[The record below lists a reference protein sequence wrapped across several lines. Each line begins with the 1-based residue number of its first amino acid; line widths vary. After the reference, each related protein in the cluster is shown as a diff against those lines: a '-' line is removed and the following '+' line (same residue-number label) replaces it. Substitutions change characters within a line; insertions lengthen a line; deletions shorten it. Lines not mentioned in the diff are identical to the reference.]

1 MASHMEFLF
10 GVLQDLG
17 NDELKHFQW
26 FLKQADM
33 VERFPA
39 IPKCQLEDA
48 DRQDT
53 VDQMVQTHGLPGA
66 LQITAEILRKISRND
81 LVELFPKSQSEANSK
96 SSND

>member
-33 VERFPA
+33 IEGFPA
-39 IPKCQLEDA
+39 IAKCQLEDA
-48 DRQDT
+48 DRQDM
-53 VDQMVQTHGLPGA
+53 VDRMVQTYGLHGA
-66 LQITAEILRKISRND
+66 LQITAEILKKINRND
-81 LVELFPKSQSEANSK
+81 LVKLFSKSQSEPNSK
-96 SSND
+96 S